1 MTMKINLNLFHFLK
15 VTKQLCFKG
24 VRGLTELGETPVVIC
39 SVHSQCR
46 KRVIHLY
53 SFVYLNPFKVM
64 SFYTTLFHILKILSL
79 HNIAFHLK
87 AKSLSP
93 TLYCLLTLTVVF
105 TLKK

>member
-1 MTMKINLNLFHFLK
+1 M
-15 VTKQLCFKG
+15 
-24 VRGLTELGETPVVIC
+24 ELGETPVVIW

-46 KRVIHLY
+46 KLVIHLY
-53 SFVYLNPFKVM
+53 FYVYLSPFRM
-64 SFYTTLFHILKILSL
+64 RSFYTTLSHILSILSL

-93 TLYCLLTLTVVF
+93 TLYCLLTFTLIF